1 MGVRS
6 TGRVRKARVACAS
19 KDRARKDSD
28 FRDRAR
34 PAAVG
39 SRLEAV
45 RALRARGRTLRAPT
59 GRFRIAAPA
68 VSARLGRGPAA
79 AQAVPTQAVPTQA
92 VPTQAVPTQA
102 RLGPVAPV
110 TAPRGRV
117 ASEPA
122 HVPADSAPTARVQAP
137 RAPAV
142 TDRDR
147 VEASDPALAPAAS
160 APMRLGPT
168 SMPEPIAAA
177 APIRPPGVSGSPA
190 RSGRLNRPDPPVVGS
205 AARGRGSSRGPD
217 LRRGRA
223 SRHDLRPA
231 TPATRATRPASTA
244 RPAAR

>member
-79 AQAVPTQAVPTQA
+79 AQA